1 MTTTPALV
9 DQGGSATEA
18 STTDDALRVIRA
30 LSNPKWDF
38 RTVGGI
44 ARDTKLS
51 REQVER
57 VLADHQDL
65 FRQSHLTRDGERL
78 YTLREKPES
87 LREHAAGL
95 RDFIASPVTYR
106 RRPAP

>member
-38 RTVGGI
+38 RTIGGI

-51 REQVER
+51 REQVEH
-57 VLADHQDL
+57 VLADHRDL
-65 FRQSHLTRDGERL
+65 FRQSNLTHNAESLYTVRDKPE
-78 YTLREKPES
+78 TLRERLAE
-87 LREHAAGL
+87 L

-106 RRPAP
+106 Q